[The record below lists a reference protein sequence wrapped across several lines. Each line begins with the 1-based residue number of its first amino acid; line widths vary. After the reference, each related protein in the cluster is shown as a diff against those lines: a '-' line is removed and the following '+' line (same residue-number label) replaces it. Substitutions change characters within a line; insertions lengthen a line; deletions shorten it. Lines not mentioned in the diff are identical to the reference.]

1 MKKVKGILCGVLII
15 VLLVVIVNFIRQKD
29 KEIVIPEFKGFM
41 DASIYVAEFEE
52 IVQGAER
59 LVEVRITKLLN
70 NDEASKLKG
79 ESEYMLVSNTYFEAE
94 ILNDYYD
101 STKKGEKIYIA
112 QEGTYEWQLR
122 GNPMFEVGQKFIMF
136 LVKNNP
142 EDQVWGPFI
151 GGNSIF
157 DVIEENDDIFL
168 FKRFGDI
175 PCESLIITEDNINY
189 LNENKDN
196 PAFYNK
202 KISLSN
208 LLELLKGY
216 GINIEST
223 LEE

>member
-1 MKKVKGILCGVLII
+1 MKKNIFVLFGVVALI
-15 VLLVVIVNFIRQKD
+15 VLGIVSFFLPNGKQIM
-29 KEIVIPEFKGFM
+29 IPEFKGIM
-41 DASIYVAEFEE
+41 DASIYIAEFDE

-59 LVEVRITKLLN
+59 LVEVRITRLLTK
-70 NDEASKLKG
+70 DEASNLKG

-101 STKKGEKIYIA
+101 SSRQGDKIYIA
-112 QEGTYEWQLR
+112 QEGTYDWQLR

-136 LVKNNP
+136 LVKNDP
-142 EDQVWGPFI
+142 DDQVWGPYI

-157 DVIEENDDIFL
+157 DMIEENGDVYL

-175 PCESLIITEDNINY
+175 PCESLTITEEDLSY
-189 LNENKDN
+189 LDFNKDN

-202 KISLSN
+202 KITLSN
-208 LLELLKGY
+208 LLDLLLKY

-223 LEE
+223 LAK

>member
-1 MKKVKGILCGVLII
+1 MKKNIFVLFGVVALI
-15 VLLVVIVNFIRQKD
+15 VLGIVSFFLRNGKQIM
-29 KEIVIPEFKGFM
+29 IPEFKGFM
-41 DASIYVAEFEE
+41 DASIYIAEFDE

-59 LVEVRITKLLN
+59 LVEVRITRLLTK
-70 NDEASKLKG
+70 DEASNLKG

-101 STKKGEKIYIA
+101 SSRQGDKIYIA
-112 QEGTYEWQLR
+112 QEGTYDWQLR

-136 LVKNNP
+136 LVKNDP
-142 EDQVWGPFI
+142 DDQVWGPYI

-157 DVIEENDDIFL
+157 DMIEENGDVYL

-175 PCESLIITEDNINY
+175 PCESLTITEEDLSY
-189 LNENKDN
+189 LDFNKDN

-202 KISLSN
+202 KITLSN
-208 LLELLKGY
+208 LLDLLQKY

-223 LEE
+223 LAQ